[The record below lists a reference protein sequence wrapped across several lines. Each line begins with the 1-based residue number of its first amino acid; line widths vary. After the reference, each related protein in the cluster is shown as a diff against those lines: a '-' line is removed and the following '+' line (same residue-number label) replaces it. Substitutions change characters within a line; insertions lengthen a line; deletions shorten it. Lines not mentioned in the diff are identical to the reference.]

1 MLDYKLIEALAAVIQ
16 EGGFER
22 AATALNITQ
31 SAVSQRIKLLEDQV
45 GQILLARTTP
55 PRTTPPGKRLLKHY
69 LQVKHLEQDLEETL
83 SPSGDRPFTTIAV
96 GINADSLATWFL
108 AAVAPLLLEERVVL
122 DIRTDDQDQ
131 THRMLKDGEVVGC
144 ISTQAQALQGC
155 RSVHLGQ
162 MTYGLFATPAFAQ
175 RWFPRGVTP
184 ATVVQTP
191 ALIFNRKDRLHA
203 RLFQQAFGEV
213 PDPVPTHYIPSSEK
227 FAEFIAMGL
236 GYGMLPPQQSDPFV
250 RSGQIID
257 LMPTHKVPVELHWQC
272 WKLKSLLLEKLTR
285 QLVRGAQSL
294 L

>member
-22 AATALNITQ
+22 AAKALNITQ
-31 SAVSQRIKLLEDQV
+31 SAVSQRIKLLEEQV

-69 LQVKHLEQDLEETL
+69 LQVEHLEQDLQESL
-83 SPSGDRPFTTIAV
+83 SPSTERPFTTIAV

-108 AAVAPLLLEERVVL
+108 EAIAPLLLEERVVL

-155 RSVHLGQ
+155 HSVHLGR
-162 MTYGLFATPAFAQ
+162 MTYGLFATPAFAK

-184 ATVVQTP
+184 AAVVQTP

-203 RLFQQAFGEV
+203 RLFQRAFKEV
-213 PDPVPTHYIPSSEK
+213 PDPIPTHYIPSSEK
-227 FAEFIAMGL
+227 FADFIAMGL
-236 GYGMLPPQQSDPFV
+236 GYGMLPPQQSEPFV

-257 LMPTHKVPVELHWQC
+257 LMPKHKVPVELYWQC
-272 WKLKSLLLEKLTR
+272 WKLKSVLLEKLTR
-285 QLVRGAQSL
+285 QLVQGAKNL